1 MQIYILSHTHL
12 KLYLNMA
19 FYITKWSFLHEI
31 PTKLYTEKR
40 EISLFYYLAII
51 SVKVVKR
58 KSNQII
64 YHSFSKVPH
73 SMQ

>member
-12 KLYLNMA
+12 KLYYA